1 MEYVTTPRSRL
12 RMSIASFIPST
23 VSLWNTLDLN
33 AMLEI
38 VKIYHVLNLEL
49 KKKNLLN
56 AQSIMVKG
64 PEN

>member
-1 MEYVTTPRSRL
+1 
-12 RMSIASFIPST
+12 MSIASFIPST
-23 VSLWNTLDLN
+23 VSLWNNLDLN
-33 AMLEI
+33 VMLEI